1 MLVKRK
7 PAKIGF
13 DEISLLRNIPG
24 TNSFVIEYEKWE
36 AKERSEM

>member
-7 PAKIGF
+7 RAKIGF
-13 DEISLLRNIPG
+13 GEFSLLRDVLG